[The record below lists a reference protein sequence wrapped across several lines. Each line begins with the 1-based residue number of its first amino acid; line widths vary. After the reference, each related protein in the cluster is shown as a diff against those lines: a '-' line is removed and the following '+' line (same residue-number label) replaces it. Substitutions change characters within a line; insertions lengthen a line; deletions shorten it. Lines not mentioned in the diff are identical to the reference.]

1 MKNQIKSA
9 FMATKTNVF
18 CLLIGIIAL
27 TSCQGNTYSGQRD
40 EEDKL
45 IANFLS
51 RNGFNIIEEAP
62 ADDEWGEKD
71 YLKVPGHDNFYFHL
85 SHRGDSILI
94 DSLSGPEPDTIDLQI
109 LANDLIVLRY
119 KKFALTEHADT
130 LSYWTTLDQ
139 AYPYEFHYGNLADCE
154 AEGWHVAVKLMKY
167 PDSECTIIQPSKM
180 GFLED
185 QNAVIPYGYIMKIKV
200 KQ

>member
-1 MKNQIKSA
+1 MKHRIKSA
-9 FMATKTNVF
+9 FMATKTIVC

-27 TSCQGNTYSGQRD
+27 ASCQGNTYSKQRD

-51 RNGFNIIEEAP
+51 RNGFNILNEEP
-62 ADDEWGEKD
+62 KDDVWGKRD
-71 YLKVPGHDNFYFHL
+71 YLKVPGYDNFYFHL
-85 SHRGDSILI
+85 SHRGDSIRI
-94 DSLSGPEPDTIDLQI
+94 DSLNGIVDTIDLSI
-109 LANDLIVLRY
+109 IPNDIIVLRY
-119 KKFALTEHADT
+119 KKFALTENADT

-139 AYPYEFHYGNLADCE
+139 AYPAEFHYLNFNDCE
-154 AEGWHVAVKLMKY
+154 ATGWHLAVKLMKY

-180 GFLED
+180 GFLQD